1 VEVDVMTSATDL
13 TLEVI
18 GGTQRRNTAHKGGST
33 ALLNFGERSDTTVV
47 AVANV
52 TFVDNTCHRSGGALA
67 LQMQCAALGLSVFT
81 VSGCIFDGNVASVNG
96 GGVWTDFKLD
106 VPSRGSATGSGSGDA
121 TSLGACPQSDYR

>member
-1 VEVDVMTSATDL
+1 MTSATDL

-18 GGTQRRNTAHKGGST
+18 GGTQRRNTANKGGST

-47 AVANV
+47 TVANV

-67 LQMQCAALGLSVFT
+67 LQMQCAALGPSVLT
-81 VSGCIFDGNVASVNG
+81 VSGCVFDGNVASVNG

-121 TSLGACPQSDYR
+121 TSLGTCPQSDYR

>member
-1 VEVDVMTSATDL
+1 MTSASDL

-18 GGTQRRNTAHKGGST
+18 GGTQRRNTANKGGST
-33 ALLNFGERSDTTVV
+33 ALLNFGERSNTTVV
-47 AVANV
+47 TVANV

-67 LQMQCAALGLSVFT
+67 LQMQCAALGPSVLT
-81 VSGCIFDGNVASVNG
+81 VSGCVFDGNVASVNG

-106 VPSRGSATGSGSGDA
+106 APSSEAVGGEA

>member
-1 VEVDVMTSATDL
+1 MTSASDL

-33 ALLNFGERSDTTVV
+33 ALLNFGEQSDTTGTVV
-47 AVANV
+47 TVANV
-52 TFVDNTCHRSGGALA
+52 TFVDNTCHCSGGALA
-67 LQMQCAALGLSVFT
+67 LQMQCVALGPSALT
-81 VSGCIFDGNVASVNG
+81 VSGCVFDGNVASVNG